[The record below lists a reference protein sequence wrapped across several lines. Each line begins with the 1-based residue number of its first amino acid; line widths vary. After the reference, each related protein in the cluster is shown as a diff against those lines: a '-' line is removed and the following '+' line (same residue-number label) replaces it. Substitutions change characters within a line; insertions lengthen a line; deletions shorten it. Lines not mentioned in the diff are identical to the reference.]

1 MPRSLVQVRPDPPTV
16 SAKTRDEV
24 AKRFY
29 RVEHRRGRSIDFG
42 KRILELKGVWNFMA
56 KDEGSASDANDSHD
70 EHAKAKDRESK
81 ELQEIRQRRQGGG
94 RMFLSKIEDF
104 VLLGGVAYGILFA
117 LLLFSMSAGMLGNST
132 TLDHT
137 ASTTFLD
144 IGDECTEITDE
155 PWLNIFPDPD
165 QELFSIA
172 GHNLPNGEAY
182 LNYTFFKMVNEG
194 TKSVVE
200 EDYGSNETVRT
211 INKADRSNGRAYFK
225 APYSELPEGHYELV
239 FKVTVYEERDALS
252 PVVMNT
258 MSKSVEF
265 EHEITQEALAFLPF
279 VNDDEHSDVRIE
291 DAGPRS
297 CWTVQDLGDWGYIL
311 MGAELGGGR
320 ETAML
325 TGGAAGIPAWWMA
338 FISLSLSLITLLI
351 IYPVM
356 YKIYHQEADDIL
368 SRTHIN
374 RLVEDTVHNVSEQLS
389 IEVDPDLFKT
399 EVRELSI
406 DIMVAYKNTENT
418 LSDSA
423 EVRAELLRSLL
434 EEFAIFRVFKP
445 VQLNV
450 RVIGDGATVDF
461 DSGVGV
467 GARSEEAD
475 LSVEQQD
482 YSSFFSELHS
492 LSRIE
497 DDVRD
502 SLDLFFTRRP
512 DVEMTGAVVTSD
524 DRVVFVSVIFRPT
537 QRFAWLRFNKT
548 STQIKDELYRF
559 IHERNEDLLGSQE
572 LVVKTRNEVS
582 TLADRSGAG
591 RVERRSQSDDE
602 RIVAVAK
609 QDGLGGR
616 VLQTKFLGDTL
627 STVEYMAN
635 EKREMINKWGFWGLI
650 FFVWIPFM
658 ASGVL
663 VGAMLGLLSRMQFMR
678 VLLATLI
685 GGSIASVTWAYT
697 AEGIVKFMHQYKL
710 EVFIPLVIGVFIL
723 MAVLHIRSTK
733 MRRQTELFEDTLLD
747 NFHADIIAKY
757 GDQ

>member
-1 MPRSLVQVRPDPPTV
+1 MANEGEDQPSVNE
-16 SAKTRDEV
+16 AHE
-24 AKRFY
+24 
-29 RVEHRRGRSIDFG
+29 EHSR
-42 KRILELKGVWNFMA
+42 A
-56 KDEGSASDANDSHD
+56 KDKEA
-70 EHAKAKDRESK
+70 K

-94 RMFLSKIEDF
+94 RMFLSNIEDF
-104 VLLGGVAYGILFA
+104 VLIAGLAYGLLFA
-117 LLLFSMSAGMLGNST
+117 LLLFSMSSGVLGNST
-132 TLDHT
+132 ALDHT

-144 IGDECTEITDE
+144 IGDECDQITEE

-165 QELFSIA
+165 EELFSIA
-172 GHNLPNGEAY
+172 GHNLPNGVAF
-182 LNYTFFKMVNEG
+182 LNYSYIFIDGETQ
-194 TKSVVE
+194 SLVE
-200 EDYGSNETVRT
+200 EEYGSNETTRLLDEST
-211 INKADRSNGRAYFK
+211 NNSGRAYFR
-225 APYSELPEGHYELV
+225 APYSDLDEGHYELR
-239 FKVTVYEERDALS
+239 FRITVYEEANQSSQLIIGPLS
-252 PVVMNT
+252 QSLT
-258 MSKSVEF
+258 F
-265 EHEITQEALAFLPF
+265 EHSISSEALAFLPF
-279 VNDDEHSDVRIE
+279 VDDSEHSEVRIE

-297 CWTVQDLGDWGYIL
+297 CWSVQDLGDWGYLL
-311 MGAELGGGR
+311 MGAEIGGGR

-338 FISLSLSLITLLI
+338 FISLSLSIITLLI

-356 YKIYHQEADDIL
+356 YKVYHQDTDDIL
-368 SRTHIN
+368 SRNHIV
-374 RLVEDTVHNVSEQLS
+374 RLVEDTVGTIAEGLN
-389 IEVDPDLFKT
+389 IDVDQELFKT

-406 DIMVAYKNTENT
+406 DIMVAYKNTEST
-418 LSDSA
+418 LSDSK
-423 EVRAELLRSLL
+423 EVRSEILRQLL

-445 VQLNV
+445 VQLNT
-450 RVIGDGATVDF
+450 RVIGAGQVIDF
-461 DSGVGV
+461 DSGVGI
-467 GARSEEAD
+467 GSREAD
-475 LSVEQQD
+475 ALEVESEQQD

-502 SLDLFFTRRP
+502 SLDLFFTRRN
-512 DVEMTGAVVTSD
+512 DVEMKGAVVTSD
-524 DRVVFVSVIFRPT
+524 DRVVFVSVIYRPT
-537 QRFAWLRFNKT
+537 QRFAFFRFNKT
-548 STQIKDELYRF
+548 STQIKDELFGF
-559 IHERNEDLLGSQE
+559 IHDRNEELLGSQE
-572 LVVKTRNEVS
+572 LIVKTRNEVS

-591 RVERRSQSDDE
+591 RVERQTTKDDE

-616 VLQTKFLGDTL
+616 MLQTKFLGDTL

-685 GGSIASVTWAYT
+685 GGSIASITWAYT

-710 EVFIPLVIGVFIL
+710 EVFIPMIIGVFIL

-747 NFHADIIAKY
+747 NFHADVLAKY

>member
-1 MPRSLVQVRPDPPTV
+1 MDWVCLT
-16 SAKTRDEV
+16 
-24 AKRFY
+24 
-29 RVEHRRGRSIDFG
+29 
-42 KRILELKGVWNFMA
+42 MA
-56 KDEGSASDANDSHD
+56 KEKGSDSDANEAVD
-70 EHAKAKDRESK
+70 EQSKAKDREGK
-81 ELQEIRQRRQGGG
+81 ELQEIRQRRMGGG
-94 RMFLSKIEDF
+94 RRFLSNIEDF
-104 VLLGGVAYGILFA
+104 VLMGGIAYGVLFA
-117 LLLFSMSAGMLGNST
+117 LLLFSMSAGIMGNST
-132 TLDHT
+132 SVDHT

-182 LNYTFFKMVNEG
+182 LNYTFFEIINEQ
-194 TKSVVE
+194 TNSLVK
-200 EDYGSNETVRT
+200 EDYGTNETVRT

-225 APYSELPEGHYELV
+225 APYSELPEGH
-239 FKVTVYEERDALS
+239 FKLEFQVTVHEERNKSS
-252 PVVMNT
+252 PVIFKGSDNV
-258 MSKSVEF
+258 SF
-265 EHEITQEALAFLPF
+265 EHTISKETLAFLPF
-279 VNDDEHSDVRIE
+279 VEDDEHSEVRIE
-291 DAGPRS
+291 DSGPRS

-338 FISLSLSLITLLI
+338 FISLSLSIISLLI

-356 YKIYHQEADDIL
+356 YKVYHQDADDIL
-368 SRTHIN
+368 SRSHIV
-374 RLVEDTVHNVSEQLS
+374 RVVEDTVYKVGDQLG
-389 IEVDPDLFKT
+389 IEIDKDLFKT
-399 EVRELSI
+399 ETRDLSI
-406 DIMVAYKNTENT
+406 DIMVAYQNTENT
-418 LSDSA
+418 LSDSN
-423 EVRAELLRSLL
+423 EVRAELLRNLL

-450 RVIGDGATVDF
+450 RVIGGGQNIDF
-461 DSGVGV
+461 DSGVGI
-467 GARSEEAD
+467 GASTDDAD
-475 LSVEQQD
+475 LKEERQD

-502 SLDLFFTRRP
+502 SLDLFFTRRS
-512 DVEMTGAVVTSD
+512 DVEMNGAVVTSD
-524 DRVVFVSVIFRPT
+524 DRVIFVSVIFRPT

-559 IHERNEDLLGSQE
+559 IHERNADLLGSQE

-591 RVERRSQSDDE
+591 RVERRSQADDE

-710 EVFIPLVIGVFIL
+710 EVFIPLVIAVFIL

>member
-1 MPRSLVQVRPDPPTV
+1 
-16 SAKTRDEV
+16 
-24 AKRFY
+24 
-29 RVEHRRGRSIDFG
+29 
-42 KRILELKGVWNFMA
+42 
-56 KDEGSASDANDSHD
+56 
-70 EHAKAKDRESK
+70 
-81 ELQEIRQRRQGGG
+81 
-94 RMFLSKIEDF
+94 MFLSKIEDF
-104 VLLGGVAYGILFA
+104 VLLGGIAYGVLFA
-117 LLLFSMSAGMLGNST
+117 LLLFSMSSGVLGNST
-132 TLDHT
+132 SLDHT
-137 ASTTFLD
+137 ASTTLLD
-144 IGDECTEITDE
+144 IGDECTEITE
-155 PWLNIFPDPD
+155 EAWLNIFPDPD

-182 LNYTFFKMVNEG
+182 LNYTFLEILG
-194 TKSVVE
+194 EETKSVVD
-200 EDYGSNETVRT
+200 EDFGTNETVRT
-211 INKADRSNGRAYFK
+211 INKADSSNGRAYFK
-225 APYSELPEGHYELV
+225 APYSELPEGHYELE
-239 FKVTVYEERDALS
+239 FRVTVHEER
-252 PVVMNT
+252 NT
-258 MSKSVEF
+258 SSNITLGPLSKSIKF
-265 EHEITQEALAFLPF
+265 EHTISKEALAFLPF
-279 VNDDEHSDVRIE
+279 VDDTEHSEVRIE

-351 IYPVM
+351 VYPVM
-356 YKIYHQEADDIL
+356 YKVYHQESDDIL
-368 SRTHIN
+368 SRAHIA
-374 RLVEDTVHNVSEQLS
+374 RLVSDTVNNVSEQLG
-389 IEVDPDLFKT
+389 IDVDDDLFKT
-399 EVRELSI
+399 EVRDLSI

-418 LSDSA
+418 LSDAA
-423 EVRAELLRSLL
+423 EVRAELLRTLL

-450 RVIGDGATVDF
+450 RVIGDGQNIDF
-461 DSGVGV
+461 DSGVGI
-467 GARSEEAD
+467 GAREEETD
-475 LSVEQQD
+475 LNSEQQD

-502 SLDLFFTRRP
+502 SLDLFFTRRS
-512 DVEMTGAVVTSD
+512 DVEMNGAVVTSD

-591 RVERRSQSDDE
+591 RVERQTQSDDE

-685 GGSIASVTWAYT
+685 GGSVASITWAYT
-697 AEGIVKFMHQYKL
+697 AEGIVRFMHQYKL

>member
-1 MPRSLVQVRPDPPTV
+1 MPHVDC
-16 SAKTRDEV
+16 EI
-24 AKRFY
+24 FY
-29 RVEHRRGRSIDFG
+29 RKESVVLNSIEMG
-42 KRILELKGVWNFMA
+42 KRILELERSCIIMA
-56 KDEGSASDANDSHD
+56 KETDSESGVKDASE
-70 EHAKAKDRESK
+70 EHAKAKDKEAK
-81 ELQEIRQRRQGGG
+81 ELQEIRQRRGGG
-94 RMFLSKIEDF
+94 GKMFLSKIEDF
-104 VLLGGVAYGILFA
+104 VLMGGVVYGLLFA
-117 LLLFSMSAGMLGNST
+117 LLLFSMSSGMLGT
-132 TLDHT
+132 TTSLDHA

-144 IGDECTEITDE
+144 IGDECSEITDE

-165 QELFSIA
+165 QALFSVA

-182 LNYTFFKMVNEG
+182 LNYTFFSVMSDD
-194 TKSVVE
+194 TKAVVS

-211 INKADRSNGRAYFK
+211 INKVDQSYGRAYFK
-225 APYSELPEGHYELV
+225 APYSELPEGHYELK
-239 FKVTVYEERDALS
+239 FTVTVYEER
-252 PVVMNT
+252 NT
-258 MSKSVEF
+258 SSNRTMEPQSKSIKF
-265 EHEITQEALAFLPF
+265 EHTLSKEALAFLPF
-279 VNDDEHSDVRIE
+279 VNDAEHSDVRIE

-338 FISLSLSLITLLI
+338 FISLSLSVITLLI

-356 YKIYHQEADDIL
+356 YKVYHQDADDIL
-368 SRTHIN
+368 SRTHIV
-374 RLVEDTVHNVSEQLS
+374 RLVEDTVEEVGEKLG
-389 IEVDPDLFKT
+389 IEIDDDLFKT

-406 DIMVAYKNTENT
+406 DIMVPYKNTENT
-418 LSDSA
+418 LSDSS

-450 RVIGDGATVDF
+450 RVIGDGQMVDF

-467 GARSEEAD
+467 GSQGEEKD
-475 LSVEQQD
+475 LKSEQQD

-502 SLDLFFTRRP
+502 SLDLFFTRRS

-591 RVERRSQSDDE
+591 RVERRSQKDDE

-678 VLLATLI
+678 VLVATFI

-747 NFHADIIAKY
+747 NFHADIVAKY

>member
-1 MPRSLVQVRPDPPTV
+1 
-16 SAKTRDEV
+16 
-24 AKRFY
+24 
-29 RVEHRRGRSIDFG
+29 
-42 KRILELKGVWNFMA
+42 MA
-56 KDEGSASDANDSHD
+56 KDEGSPSDANDSHD
-70 EHAKAKDRESK
+70 DHAKAKDRESK

-117 LLLFSMSAGMLGNST
+117 LLLFSMSSGMLGNST

-182 LNYTFFKMVNEG
+182 LNYTFFSHVNDD
-194 TKSVVE
+194 TKALVE
-200 EDYGSNETVRT
+200 DAYGSNETIRT

-225 APYSELPEGHYELV
+225 APYSELPEGHYELE
-239 FKVTVYEERDALS
+239 FKVTVYEERNTS
-252 PVVMNT
+252 STVVMET
-258 MSKSVEF
+258 ISKSVEF
-265 EHEITQEALAFLPF
+265 EHDITKETLAFLPF
-279 VNDDEHSDVRIE
+279 VDDDEHSEVRIE

-368 SRTHIN
+368 SRAHIN
-374 RLVEDTVHNVSEQLS
+374 RLVEDTVYNVSDQLS
-389 IEVDPDLFKT
+389 IDVDEDLFKT

-418 LSDSA
+418 LSDGA
-423 EVRAELLRSLL
+423 EVRAELLRNLL
-434 EEFAIFRVFKP
+434 EEFAIFRVYKP

-450 RVIGDGATVDF
+450 RAIGDGANIDF
-461 DSGVGV
+461 DSGVGI
-467 GARSEEAD
+467 GARGEEAD
-475 LSVEQQD
+475 LNVEQQD

-502 SLDLFFTRRP
+502 SLDLFFTRRS

-524 DRVVFVSVIFRPT
+524 DRVVFVSVLFRPT

-559 IHERNEDLLGSQE
+559 IHERNEDLLGAQE

-591 RVERRSQSDDE
+591 RVERRSQTDDE